1 GIETTEDRFLGWRQ
15 VVTARK
21 TGMQGAYLQHANFRV
36 DGGRA
41 AMAALLAL
49 DTPPDAVVTTNNLMA
64 VGALQALAAAGITP
78 AAFGV
83 AVLGEWPFM
92 TFPPDSV
99 VQVPLPARH
108 LGTTAATMLLERI
121 AGDTQ

>member
-21 TGMQGAYLQHANFRV
+21 TGMHDGYLQHANFRV

-64 VGALQALAAAGITP
+64 VGALQALAEAGIAPET
-78 AAFGV
+78 FGL
-83 AVLGEWPFM
+83 AVVGE
-92 TFPPDSV
+92 
-99 VQVPLPARH
+99 LPEMVLAPR
-108 LGTTAATMLLERI
+108 TV
-121 AGDTQ
+121 